1 MLIHDLLIHSYSLSG
16 SIWTAFTDL
25 GLDVMTS
32 RDHLILQVVI
42 SYRCSIANQVCI
54 SSVVEIMS
62 KLRQTYWILAFVC
75 SSLFFLYFVFGYV
88 CKITL
93 TLSFSVHVK
102 LVSRRIVS
110 SVLWFTPDMVAMVRW
125 ASVSWRLVYRLRE

>member
-1 MLIHDLLIHSYSLSG
+1 MLIHDLLIHSYSLTG

-54 SSVVEIMS
+54 SSRCRDNEQIKTNLLDTSVCMFQFVLFIFCFW
-62 KLRQTYWILAFVC
+62 LRVQNYAD
-75 SSLFFLYFVFGYV
+75 SQLF
-88 CKITL
+88 
-93 TLSFSVHVK
+93 SP
-102 LVSRRIVS
+102 R
-110 SVLWFTPDMVAMVRW
+110 
-125 ASVSWRLVYRLRE
+125 